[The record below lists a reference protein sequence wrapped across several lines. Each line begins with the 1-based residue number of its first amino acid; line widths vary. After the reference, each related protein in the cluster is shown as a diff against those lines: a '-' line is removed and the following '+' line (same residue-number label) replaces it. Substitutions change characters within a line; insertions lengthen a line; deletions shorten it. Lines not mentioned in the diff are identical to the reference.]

1 MIKAANKT
9 LHEMKRNTS
18 GTPIM
23 DSPHAPWPCPP
34 KGPWPNPPN
43 CGSMMGGLGPIFGA
57 LAEGLD
63 QGKLESYPASRGVET
78 NVKPNTLWPC
88 PPCGPWPSP
97 PMCSCKKSPPSS
109 PPAGSPDVNSRSDA
123 GDTAV
128 LAKLA
133 VAQLAEKSPSLQGM
147 TFVKLKSHRMTY
159 STSNGVVL
167 PIMTSLVV
175 ETSEGELSLEIDNG
189 PSVPQIT
196 KALLKNEIIT
206 APVPLVLRLE
216 AAADP
221 RTPPRPDGPSA
232 ASAASLLPVALA
244 AVIAAVLLVARVRRD
259 GSVEPA
265 PRRDELM

>member
-97 PMCSCKKSPPSS
+97 PMCSCKKSCRTN
-109 PPAGSPDVNSRSDA
+109 A
-123 GDTAV
+123 
-128 LAKLA
+128 AKTPL
-133 VAQLAEKSPSLQGM
+133 E
-147 TFVKLKSHRMTY
+147 HRAKCNH
-159 STSNGVVL
+159 S
-167 PIMTSLVV
+167 
-175 ETSEGELSLEIDNG
+175 GE
-189 PSVPQIT
+189 
-196 KALLKNEIIT
+196 
-206 APVPLVLRLE
+206 E
-216 AAADP
+216 A
-221 RTPPRPDGPSA
+221 RRRM
-232 ASAASLLPVALA
+232 A
-244 AVIAAVLLVARVRRD
+244 AV
-259 GSVEPA
+259 
-265 PRRDELM
+265 

>member
-1 MIKAANKT
+1 
-9 LHEMKRNTS
+9 MKRNAS

-63 QGKLESYPASRGVET
+63 EGKLESYPASRGVET

-88 PPCGPWPSP
+88 PPCGPWPPP
-97 PMCSCKKSPPSS
+97 PMCFCQKHSPSS
-109 PPAGSPDVNSRSDA
+109 PPAGSPNVNSRSDA
-123 GDTAV
+123 GDTDV

-133 VAQLAEKSPSLQGM
+133 VAQLAEKSPRLQGM
-147 TFVKLKSHRMTY
+147 TFVKLKSHVMTF
-159 STSNGVVL
+159 GF

-189 PSVPQIT
+189 PNGPQIT

-221 RTPPRPDGPSA
+221 RPAPSA

-259 GSVEPA
+259 GSVKPA

>member
-1 MIKAANKT
+1 
-9 LHEMKRNTS
+9 
-18 GTPIM
+18 
-23 DSPHAPWPCPP
+23 
-34 KGPWPNPPN
+34 
-43 CGSMMGGLGPIFGA
+43 
-57 LAEGLD
+57 
-63 QGKLESYPASRGVET
+63 
-78 NVKPNTLWPC
+78 
-88 PPCGPWPSP
+88 
-97 PMCSCKKSPPSS
+97 MCSCKKSPPSS

-123 GDTAV
+123 GDTDV

-133 VAQLAEKSPSLQGM
+133 VAQLAEKSPRLQGM
-147 TFVKLKSHRMTY
+147 TFVKLKSHMMTY

-189 PSVPQIT
+189 PNVPQIT
-196 KALLKNEIIT
+196 KALLTNEIIT

-221 RTPPRPDGPSA
+221 RPAPSA

-259 GSVEPA
+259 GSVESA